1 MTIVS
6 QLLKISIAALVLG
19 LGMRGL
25 SRDLRG
31 FLARPSLI
39 IRVLIARGF
48 LIPLVVMTALSAL
61 GATSSEKIGLML
73 LAISPAWPLPWARGG
88 EESERAE
95 LALATS
101 TLEILFSILA
111 LPFWLAV
118 MSRWLMVNTSIEP
131 MAVMQLVAVL
141 FLLPLA
147 VGGALRLVA
156 PALIE
161 KGSRLVLLASQ
172 VALGVALVAFFADA
186 LPTMRQLGMRFDLLV
201 ASVAGATLGAA
212 HVAAGRIG
220 ANRSALALACVTRH
234 PALALLVA
242 LGNFPD
248 ELVLPAVVTS
258 FMIGTLVSLSYA
270 LLTRPRVA
278 PSLAQA
284 GTTGM

>member
-1 MTIVS
+1 
-6 QLLKISIAALVLG
+6 
-19 LGMRGL
+19 
-25 SRDLRG
+25 
-31 FLARPSLI
+31 
-39 IRVLIARGF
+39 
-48 LIPLVVMTALSAL
+48 
-61 GATSSEKIGLML
+61 
-73 LAISPAWPLPWARGG
+73 
-88 EESERAE
+88 
-95 LALATS
+95 
-101 TLEILFSILA
+101 
-111 LPFWLAV
+111 
-118 MSRWLMVNTSIEP
+118 
-131 MAVMQLVAVL
+131 
-141 FLLPLA
+141 
-147 VGGALRLVA
+147 
-156 PALIE
+156 
-161 KGSRLVLLASQ
+161 
-172 VALGVALVAFFADA
+172 
-186 LPTMRQLGMRFDLLV
+186 MRFDLLV